1 MEVRGAIGPPEFLC
15 VVESAADA
23 ASPRLRRHPCRARRR
38 LLAAAERSSRRAGPS
53 GLSVAVHAVPRGG
66 PIAAWPRGPARQGL
80 VARVAG
86 GEDSEGKLSAR
97 LQAQAPDQRHAA
109 AARARAGDTGTGRI
123 SEIGG
128 GGAAPPPA
136 KGSVQQNPS
145 TEEANG
151 GQDER
156 AQEGPGERPE

>member
-1 MEVRGAIGPPEFLC
+1 RPGGRAALAPLSPP
-15 VVESAADA
+15 A
-23 ASPRLRRHPCRARRR
+23 CRARRR
-38 LLAAAERSSRRAGPS
+38 LLAVAERSSRRAGPS
-53 GLSVAVHAVPRGG
+53 GLSVPVHAVPRGG

-128 GGAAPPPA
+128 SGARSPSVN
-136 KGSVQQNPS
+136 GSVQQDA
-145 TEEANG
+145 E
-151 GQDER
+151 
-156 AQEGPGERPE
+156 